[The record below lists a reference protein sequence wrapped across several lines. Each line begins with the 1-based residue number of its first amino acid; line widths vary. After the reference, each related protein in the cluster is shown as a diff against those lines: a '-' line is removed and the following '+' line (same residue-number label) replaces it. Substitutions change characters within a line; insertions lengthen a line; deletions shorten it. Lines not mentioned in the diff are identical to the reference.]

1 MQKRNLTFWLQAIGF
16 LLLAGALI
24 VGWVTR
30 VGAVFQYVTFDI
42 GPDPDQIRDA
52 FAVIEIWQGKFPK
65 LGPPAYGLGL
75 GGFSILPL
83 YYYLFLPF
91 TLLGGGPAVQAF
103 GNGFFHF
110 YQSHSFLSLYI
121 RYLKIYRS
129 ASASF
134 FAA

>member
-1 MQKRNLTFWLQAIGF
+1 MQKRNLTFWLRAIGF

-24 VGWVTR
+24 VGLVTR

-75 GGFSILPL
+75 GRVQYFTPLLLSIP
-83 YYYLFLPF
+83 
-91 TLLGGGPAVQAF
+91 T
-103 GNGFFHF
+103 
-110 YQSHSFLSLYI
+110 LYI
-121 RYLKIYRS
+121 AGWWARCSGFRQW
-129 ASASF
+129 F
-134 FAA
+134 FFISINPTLFFPCISDT